1 MNQQTGS
8 EIGAMLSTST
18 TKSASA
24 DESPESPEETE
35 APRAGRRVGPLG
47 QRT

>member
-1 MNQQTGS
+1 MYQLTGS

-18 TKSASA
+18 TTSASA
-24 DESPESPEETE
+24 DESPESPEATE
-35 APRAGRRVGPLG
+35 APRTGRRVGPLG